1 MPDTTSRAAATYAT
15 DPPVT
20 HLALLIGGHD
30 NIPDLASSL
39 RYRGLAVVGA
49 TPFEAGAD
57 PDPEGLMEYLTDIY
71 LTALSSSD
79 IQQVHILQFPGA
91 DVDVENLVSA
101 IHKDYG
107 EVEVTRLPVK
117 TEEGARAYFEEVHSL
132 VPESEEV
139 VAAGE
144 EYVQSLIEDPSFR
157 KVLEEEAERLRVEKG
172 LPKFPEPEPFS
183 LTSESG
189 DGDQDTSGGL
199 ERVEPKTLSEAK
211 VYLEERNDHLAKEVD
226 RLSRENRE
234 LSGDAARL
242 EDRVTGLL
250 HILDRVTRHSLGE

>member
-1 MPDTTSRAAATYAT
+1 MPDTTSRAAATYANE
-15 DPPVT
+15 PPVT
-20 HLALLIGGHD
+20 HLAILIGGHD
-30 NIPDLASSL
+30 NIPDLAASL
-39 RYRGLAVVGA
+39 RYRGLAVIGA
-49 TPFEAGAD
+49 TPLDDGAT
-57 PDPEGLMEYLTDIY
+57 PGPEGLLEYLKEAYQTVMS
-71 LTALSSSD
+71 LSNV
-79 IQQVHILQFPGA
+79 QQVHILKFPGA
-91 DVDVENLVSA
+91 DIDLESLVSSIRKA
-101 IHKDYG
+101 PFAL
-107 EVEVTRLPVK
+107 EVTHFPVE
-117 TEEGARAYFEEVHSL
+117 TEDGARAYFEEVHSL

-157 KVLEEEAERLRVEKG
+157 KVLEEEAERLRVEQG
-172 LPKFPEPEPFS
+172 LPKFSEPGPFS
-183 LTSESG
+183 LTPGSG

-199 ERVEPKTLSEAK
+199 EREEPKTLSEAK

-234 LSGDAARL
+234 LSGDVARL